1 MRTEKLFVVTCF
13 VMFCELSFS
22 QSFIK
27 ITQGE
32 FVNDGGWSYAM
43 CWADFN
49 NDGYQDLF
57 VTNNNSSNYNNF
69 MYLNDE
75 TEGFTKVTTGSV
87 VNDGGSSYGC
97 TAADIDNDGDID
109 LFVSNYNENNFFYLN
124 NGDGTFTKVTTGSI
138 VTDGGKSVGCAFG
151 DYDNDGFVDLYI
163 ANRDQAN
170 FLYHNNGD
178 GTFTKITSGEIV
190 TDVANSGGCCWGDYD
205 DDGYIDLFVANAT
218 NDCLYKNNG
227 DGTFA
232 KITNDPVVNESDYST
247 GGSWGDYDNDGDID
261 FFVTGGL
268 IGSNYCRLF
277 NNNGDGTF
285 TKIIN
290 DPIVDPL
297 FWAGGSAWG
306 DYDNDGDLD
315 MFVGGY
321 DGINRLYTNNDN
333 GTFTAVDTGIVVTD
347 GNYKKGAGWC
357 DYDKDGDIDLFV
369 ARNNYF
375 GGNNCFYK
383 NLGNSNSWIN
393 ITCDGT
399 TSNKCGV
406 GAKVFV
412 KANINGSLKTQL
424 QVVTTQSGG
433 NQSGMNNLNPTFGL
447 GDATVIDSIIVIW
460 SSGTTDYIGQTD
472 VNQFITIKEG
482 VGIVTNAED
491 NYLSPV
497 TGYSLG
503 SNYPNPFNPSTTI
516 NYSLPAETYVSIKVY
531 DITGKEITTLVSE
544 LQTAGEYQI
553 TFDGKN
559 LASGVYLLRIS
570 AGKFNSTIKM
580 NLLK

>member
-1 MRTEKLFVVTCF
+1 MSTGKLFIALILTGI
-13 VMFCELSFS
+13 FS
-22 QSFIK
+22 LTFAQHFTK
-27 ITQGE
+27 ITQGD

-49 NDGYQDLF
+49 NDGFQDLF
-57 VTNNNSSNYNNF
+57 VTNNNSANQNNM
-69 MYLNDE
+69 MYFNDG
-75 TEGFTKVTTGSV
+75 TGGFTKVTDGPV

-109 LFVSNYNENNFFYLN
+109 LFVSNYNENNFLYLN
-124 NGDGTFTKVTTGSI
+124 NGDGTFTKVTSGSI

-151 DYDNDGFVDLYI
+151 DYDNDGFVDLYV

-170 FLYHNNGD
+170 FLYHNNGNA
-178 GTFTKITSGEIV
+178 TFTKITTGEIV

-227 DGTFA
+227 DGTFT

-261 FFVTGGL
+261 LFVTGGL
-268 IGSNYCRLF
+268 VGSNYNRLF

-285 TKIIN
+285 TKITN
-290 DPIVDPL
+290 DPIVNPL

-306 DYDNDGDLD
+306 DYDNDADLD

-347 GNYKKGAGWC
+347 GNYKKGCGWC

-383 NLGNSNSWIN
+383 NLGDGNNWIN
-393 ITCDGT
+393 IRCLGV

-406 GAKVFV
+406 GAKIFV
-412 KANINGSLKTQL
+412 KANINGLLKTQL

-447 GDATVIDSIIVIW
+447 GDAVVIDSIKVIW
-460 SSGTTDYIGQTD
+460 PGGTTDYIGQTD
-472 VNQFITIKEG
+472 VNQFIIIKEG
-482 VGIVTNAED
+482 VGIVTNADD
-491 NYLSPV
+491 NNLPVV
-497 TGYSLG
+497 TGYSL
-503 SNYPNPFNPSTTI
+503 SNNYPNPFNPSTVI
-516 NYSLPAETYVSIKVY
+516 NYSLPAESHVSIKVY
-531 DITGKEITTLVSE
+531 DITGKEISALVNE
-544 LQTAGEYQI
+544 MQQAGEHSI
-553 TFDGKN
+553 TFNGSN
-559 LASGVYLLRIS
+559 LASGIYLLRMS
-570 AGKFNSTIKM
+570 AGNFSSTIKM
-580 NLLK
+580 SLLK

>member
-1 MRTEKLFVVTCF
+1 MNPGKLIIVIAS
-13 VMFCELSFS
+13 VMFCEISFS

-27 ITQGE
+27 ITEGE
-32 FVNDGGWSYAM
+32 FVNDGGWCYAM

-57 VTNNNSSNYNNF
+57 VTNNNSSNQNN
-69 MYLNDE
+69 MLYLNDAAG
-75 TEGFTKVTTGSV
+75 GFTKVTSGPV

-109 LFVSNYNENNFFYLN
+109 LFVSNYNENNFLYLN
-124 NGDGTFTKVTTGSI
+124 NSDGTFTKVITGSI
-138 VTDGGKSVGCAFG
+138 VNDGGKSVGCAFG
-151 DYDNDGFVDLYI
+151 DYNNDGYLDLYV
-163 ANRDQAN
+163 ANRDQVN
-170 FLYHNNGD
+170 FFYKNNGD
-178 GTFTKITSGEIV
+178 GTFTKITTGEIV
-190 TDVANSGGCCWGDYD
+190 TDIANSGGCSWGDYNN
-205 DDGYIDLFVANAT
+205 DGYIDLFVANAT

-227 DGTFA
+227 DGTFT
-232 KITNDPVVNESDYST
+232 KRTDDPVVNESDYST

-261 FFVTGGL
+261 LFVTGGL
-268 IGSNYCRLF
+268 VGSNYCRLF

-285 TKIIN
+285 TKITN
-290 DPIVDPL
+290 DPIVNPL

-347 GNYKKGAGWC
+347 GNYKKGVGWC
-357 DYDKDGDIDLFV
+357 DYDKDGDMDLFA

-383 NLGNSNSWIN
+383 NLGVGNNWIN
-393 ITCDGT
+393 ITCEGT
-399 TSNKCGV
+399 TSNYCGV
-406 GAKVFV
+406 GAKVYV
-412 KANINGSLKTQL
+412 RASINGTMKTQL
-424 QVVTTQSGG
+424 QVITTQSGG

-447 GDATVIDSIIVIW
+447 RDAAVIDSIIIVWPGGI
-460 SSGTTDYIGQTD
+460 TDRIGQTP
-472 VNQFITIKEG
+472 VNQFIKISEG
-482 VGIVTNAED
+482 GGIVSAGRED
-491 NYLSPV
+491 NPNVL
-497 TGYSLG
+497 TGYNLST
-503 SNYPNPFNPSTTI
+503 NYPNPFNPATMI
-516 NYSLPAETYVSIKVY
+516 RYSLPAESFVSIKVY
-531 DITGKEITTLVSE
+531 NITGKEITTLVNE

-559 LASGVYLLRIS
+559 LASGVYFLRMS
-570 AGKFNSTIKM
+570 AGEFSSTIKM